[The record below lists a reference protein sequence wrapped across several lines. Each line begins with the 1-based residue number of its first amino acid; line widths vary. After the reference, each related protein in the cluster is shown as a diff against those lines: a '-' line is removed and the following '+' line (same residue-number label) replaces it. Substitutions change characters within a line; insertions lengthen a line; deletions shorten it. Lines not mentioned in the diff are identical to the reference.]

1 MGYLNKQ
8 QTAFHTNTI
17 TRPTSWRQLRY
28 LSASFPLHS
37 RLIPSQTK
45 TEGANCFLATPS
57 WRFASAR
64 QSLLSQF
71 LQVCPWLYVARHRK
85 PKTLDNSSTDGSR
98 WNTSGLSP
106 LARFGI
112 GQVVQRLVQMIYL
125 PRRNLDSDGRVITL
139 HFQFGDGLQL
149 WCN

>member
-1 MGYLNKQ
+1 MGCLNKQ

-17 TRPTSWRQLRY
+17 TRPTSWRQLRH

-64 QSLLSQF
+64 QSLLRQF
-71 LQVCPWLYVARHRK
+71 ASLSLVVRSAPQKTKNTWQQFNRWISLKYVRPSCTREIWNCASCAAPRSDDLPATSKPWFRWTCYYFAW
-85 PKTLDNSSTDGSR
+85 SSA
-98 WNTSGLSP
+98 LS
-106 LARFGI
+106 
-112 GQVVQRLVQMIYL
+112 
-125 PRRNLDSDGRVITL
+125 N
-139 HFQFGDGLQL
+139 
-149 WCN
+149 